1 MLLVQTRADVEL
13 TQAILGELNGANV
26 GRISRREPTLED
38 AYVTLVA
45 EE

>member
-1 MLLVQTRADVEL
+1 MRGLSDEYGSWKTMCTSVRS
-13 TQAILGELNGANV
+13 

-38 AYVTLVA
+38 AYVTLVS